1 MSSYI
6 CCVMHWKEGDHAL
19 IAETI
24 ANLRQNE
31 PESSCVCKSHEDM
44 RVLLQRCIETVAKK
58 TCINDIK
65 LKAYP
70 GVLCMS
76 AAWPGRPGE
85 YGIMIAT
92 EKNEKQK

>member
-1 MSSYI
+1 
-6 CCVMHWKEGDHAL
+6 MHWKEGDHAL
-19 IAETI
+19 IAERI
-24 ANLRQNE
+24 ANLKQGI
-31 PESSCVCKSHEDM
+31 PQSSCVCKNHEDM
-44 RVLLQRCIETVAKK
+44 RVLLQSCIKTVAKK
-58 TCINDIK
+58 TCTNEIK

-92 EKNEKQK
+92 EIKYESK